1 MHRHLTI
8 SYRKLYQTAAPTLGA
23 RAQEANGTCSMTQR
37 TWRVLIADDDPAIC
51 TLIETV
57 LRKGPYEILI
67 RNDAESA
74 LVALDREGA
83 FDIIICDF
91 MLPGISGIDLIER
104 LRADDRTRNVPILMI
119 SGHTNYAMD
128 GRAKTAGA
136 NLFLNKPFTIS
147 QLRTAVNS
155 LLAQPKVDPLENHSP
170 INSR

>member
-1 MHRHLTI
+1 
-8 SYRKLYQTAAPTLGA
+8 
-23 RAQEANGTCSMTQR
+23 MTQR

-57 LRKGPYEILI
+57 LKKGPYEIVI

-74 LVALDREGA
+74 LVALGREA
-83 FDIIICDF
+83 PFDIVICDF

-104 LRADDRTRNVPILMI
+104 LRADSRTEHVPILMI

-136 NLFLNKPFTIS
+136 NIFLNKPFTIS

-155 LLAQPKVDPLENHSP
+155 LLAQPKANPV
-170 INSR
+170 

>member
-1 MHRHLTI
+1 
-8 SYRKLYQTAAPTLGA
+8 
-23 RAQEANGTCSMTQR
+23 MTQR

-57 LRKGPYEILI
+57 LRKGPYEIVI

-74 LVALDREGA
+74 LVALDREGR

-104 LRADDRTRNVPILMI
+104 LRADERTRAVPILMI

-128 GRAKTAGA
+128 GRAKSAGA

-155 LLAQPKVDPLENHSP
+155 LLAQPKVDPLENQSA

>member
-1 MHRHLTI
+1 M
-8 SYRKLYQTAAPTLGA
+8 
-23 RAQEANGTCSMTQR
+23 QR

-57 LRKGPYEILI
+57 LKKGPYQMVV

-74 LVALDREGA
+74 LVAIDRDGP

-104 LRADDRTRNVPILMI
+104 LRADARTRETPILMI

-128 GRAKTAGA
+128 GRAKNAGA

-147 QLRTAVNS
+147 QLRAAVNT
-155 LLAQPKVDPLENHSP
+155 LLSNPKNDAVA
-170 INSR
+170 R

>member
-1 MHRHLTI
+1 
-8 SYRKLYQTAAPTLGA
+8 
-23 RAQEANGTCSMTQR
+23 MTQR

-57 LRKGPYEILI
+57 LKKGPYQMVV

-74 LVALDREGA
+74 LVAIGRDGP

-104 LRADDRTRNVPILMI
+104 LRADERTRETPILMI

-147 QLRTAVNS
+147 QLRAAVNT
-155 LLAQPKVDPLENHSP
+155 LLSNPKNDVFNGAPVP
-170 INSR
+170 Y

>member
-1 MHRHLTI
+1 M
-8 SYRKLYQTAAPTLGA
+8 
-23 RAQEANGTCSMTQR
+23 QR

-57 LRKGPYEILI
+57 LKKGPYQMVV

-74 LVALDREGA
+74 LVAIDRDGP

-104 LRADDRTRNVPILMI
+104 LRADARTRETPILMI

-128 GRAKTAGA
+128 GRAKNAGA

-147 QLRTAVNS
+147 QLRAAVNT
-155 LLAQPKVDPLENHSP
+155 LLSNPKNDAVPH
-170 INSR
+170 

>member
-1 MHRHLTI
+1 
-8 SYRKLYQTAAPTLGA
+8 
-23 RAQEANGTCSMTQR
+23 MTQR

-57 LRKGPYEILI
+57 LKKGPYQMEV

-74 LVALDREGA
+74 LVAIDRDGP

-104 LRADDRTRNVPILMI
+104 LRADSRTRETPILMV

-147 QLRTAVNS
+147 QLRAAVNT
-155 LLAQPKVDPLENHSP
+155 LLSNPKGDVFPVPH
-170 INSR
+170 

>member
-1 MHRHLTI
+1 MPD
-8 SYRKLYQTAAPTLGA
+8 A
-23 RAQEANGTCSMTQR
+23 MVQR
-37 TWRVLIADDDPAIC
+37 NWRVLIADDDLSIC

-57 LRKGPYEILI
+57 LRKGPYEMIMC
-67 RNDAESA
+67 NDAESA
-74 LVALDREGA
+74 LVAVDRQGP

-104 LRADDRTRNVPILMI
+104 LRAKDQTSGVPILMI

-147 QLRTAVNS
+147 QLRAAITQ
-155 LLAQPKVDPLENHSP
+155 LLSASNRPELYTGFPTSQ
-170 INSR
+170 